1 MAKIRRNPYLLDIKN
16 VEIPLNI
23 LKRAAL
29 QVNLLLILE
38 KLQIPN
44 TEDWEK

>member
-1 MAKIRRNPYLLDIKN
+1 MVSIHRNPYLLDIKN

-38 KLQIPN
+38 ELQIPN
-44 TEDWEK
+44 MEDWEK